1 MKPDFPVVGHIH
13 SFGVPT
19 IYKVSGETCD
29 CVELTSCQ
37 WRVLEEGIHRGERL
51 QFKWKDEMKVRLS
64 MISVI
69 VLNLTT
75 GQGEPRDK
83 FVLGGLHMTD
93 PANLITFMIKE
104 LTATETRGY
113 ISDEFLENIGGSLD
127 LESLYREQEAI
138 YNLGESSTSD

>member
-75 GQGEPRDK
+75 WSGRAQRQVRAGRSPHDRPGEPHHLHDQGADCHRDPGIH
-83 FVLGGLHMTD
+83 LGRVPGEYRRQPRPGEPLQG
-93 PANLITFMIKE
+93 A
-104 LTATETRGY
+104 G
-113 ISDEFLENIGGSLD
+113 SDLQPRRELD
-127 LESLYREQEAI
+127 L
-138 YNLGESSTSD
+138 

>member
-64 MISVI
+64 VISVI
-69 VLNLTT
+69 VLSLTT
-75 GQGEPRDK
+75 WSGRTKRQVRARRSPHDRPGEPRH
-83 FVLGGLHMTD
+83 LHD
-93 PANLITFMIKE
+93 QGANGHRDQGIYLRRVPGEYRRKSRPGE
-104 LTATETRGY
+104 PLQGARGY
-113 ISDEFLENIGGSLD
+113 LQP
-127 LESLYREQEAI
+127 R
-138 YNLGESSTSD
+138 